1 MFWYFT
7 RKPVLLLTN
16 QTRGYY
22 FSPGGGGDR
31 KALSYSTNPPPPLA
45 VNWQSNFIL
54 PLRTLH
60 GDAWS
65 PFHTPCRPCD
75 SPSPPPKKNK
85 TKQNKTKQ
93 NKTKTNKGKNSSII
107 PQAISTEWFL
117 STLWTRN
124 SLTHFRESYLVTLK
138 FSSVLKRC
146 HVQRRC
152 GKVSFLCCVSF
163 HVLLSLLH
171 MVVSRKLSYLQ
182 AEAM

>member
-22 FSPGGGGDR
+22 FSPGGGGIR
-31 KALSYSTNPPPPLA
+31 RLCHILLIPPAPLA
-45 VNWQSNFIL
+45 VNWQSNLIL

-65 PFHTPCRPCD
+65 PSI
-75 SPSPPPKKNK
+75 SPENHVILPPQKK
-85 TKQNKTKQ
+85 NKTKQ

-107 PQAISTEWFL
+107 PQALSTEWFL

-124 SLTHFRESYLVTLK
+124 SLTHFRESYLVTLE

-146 HVQRRC
+146 HVQRRR
-152 GKVSFLCCVSF
+152 GKVSFLCRVSF

-182 AEAM
+182 VEAM

>member
-22 FSPGGGGDR
+22 FSPGGGGDQ
-31 KALSYSTNPPPPLA
+31 KALSYSTNPPLHWQLIGSQILYSPFVLFMVMPDPLSIPPENH
-45 VNWQSNFIL
+45 VIL
-54 PLRTLH
+54 PL
-60 GDAWS
+60 
-65 PFHTPCRPCD
+65 P
-75 SPSPPPKKNK
+75 PSQKK

-138 FSSVLKRC
+138 FFSVLKRC

-163 HVLLSLLH
+163 HVLLSLFH
-171 MVVSRKLSYLQ
+171 MVVSRKLSFLQ

>member
-22 FSPGGGGDR
+22 FSPGGGGDQ
-31 KALSYSTNPPPPLA
+31 KALSYSTNAPLHWQLIGSQILYSPFVLFMVMPDPLSIPPENH
-45 VNWQSNFIL
+45 VIL
-54 PLRTLH
+54 PL
-60 GDAWS
+60 
-65 PFHTPCRPCD
+65 P
-75 SPSPPPKKNK
+75 PSQKK
-85 TKQNKTKQ
+85 NKTKQ

>member
-31 KALSYSTNPPPPLA
+31 KALSYSTNPPPHWQLIGSQILYSPFVLFMVMPDPLSIPPA
-45 VNWQSNFIL
+45 DHVIL
-54 PLRTLH
+54 P
-60 GDAWS
+60 
-65 PFHTPCRPCD
+65 
-75 SPSPPPKKNK
+75 PPPKK
-85 TKQNKTKQ
+85 KQNKTKQ

-117 STLWTRN
+117 STIWTRN

>member
-22 FSPGGGGDR
+22 FSPGGGGDQ
-31 KALSYSTNPPPPLA
+31 KALSYSTNPPLH
-45 VNWQSNFIL
+45 WQSNFIL

-65 PFHTPCRPCD
+65 PFHTPWKPCD
-75 SPSPPPKKNK
+75 SPSPPLPKK
-85 TKQNKTKQ
+85 NKTKQ

-138 FSSVLKRC
+138 FFSVLKRC

-163 HVLLSLLH
+163 HVFLSLLH
-171 MVVSRKLSYLQ
+171 MVVSRKLSFLQ

>member
-22 FSPGGGGDR
+22 FSPGGGGDQ
-31 KALSYSTNPPPPLA
+31 KALSYSTNAPLHWQLIGSQILYSPFVLFMVMPDPLSIPPENH
-45 VNWQSNFIL
+45 VIL
-54 PLRTLH
+54 PL
-60 GDAWS
+60 
-65 PFHTPCRPCD
+65 P
-75 SPSPPPKKNK
+75 PSQKK
-85 TKQNKTKQ
+85 NKTKQ

-138 FSSVLKRC
+138 FSSVLKRS